1 MKTIKLNLGQWKNK
15 KEMFKALEGY
25 NISDWAKEILKSKNF
40 KLNKQQEVEIAILS
54 LDDLGLPEYSTTK
67 EIREKAESMGYT
79 TPPAEVAPL
88 LRIVISNEEIE
99 NLGLWWITTMHKP
112 INDSDGD
119 ASLLRARRFDGGR
132 WLHSCYGKPGL
143 QWFRESGFAFV
154 VSPKSLN
161 SDLAIDFLKEFNN
174 ISPSNLDDILETLK
188 DNDCLNDKGLKLR
201 KDFWEMFIKR

>member
-99 NLGLWWITTMHKP
+99 NLGLWWIV
-112 INDSDGD
+112 IIFAGL
-119 ASLLRARRFDGGR
+119 SLL
-132 WLHSCYGKPGL
+132 S
-143 QWFRESGFAFV
+143 S
-154 VSPKSLN
+154 
-161 SDLAIDFLKEFNN
+161 
-174 ISPSNLDDILETLK
+174 
-188 DNDCLNDKGLKLR
+188 
-201 KDFWEMFIKR
+201 